1 MVKVLIKKNV
11 KPKTTKQKQK
21 QKQTQK
27 TNVVVNIGSEVI
39 KKKRGRPTRRSKLE
53 KQTTKPASQQPI
65 TQSYNQPIFKQSTPQ
80 QPSTLAS
87 SILATQDKPKVVKED
102 VKEESTIRKALIDQ
116 DLQTVDPITK
126 KNDLERVK
134 VERIRKPK
142 IEVIKEEPIRHA
154 LFSQM
159 LSDQQDYTE
168 EIEQIIKLSK
178 PPTTPFN
185 DNELIPLRT
194 VRFDEPKINPLVSF
208 SPSTE
213 PVLLSQEN
221 KQPDLLSSIEEIAQ
235 PAEIQQEAPLLY
247 EEGEDQQITQPAEI
261 QQEASLLYEEGE
273 DQQIAPSIVEA
284 NDAIKMVQD
293 AMKKTEDK
301 TILEPVK
308 SAATILETPQKVKTL
323 VSNQGAEE
331 QFTEIKSVDGP
342 SSDVIDNAL
351 TTPPRYTKEQINKLR
366 VIPKGEV
373 ITAEKVK
380 DPEGR
385 KLVFNGQR
393 VFREG
398 KLGQQINLP
407 ELRSILKSHYG
418 FDD

>member
-1 MVKVLIKKNV
+1 MVKVLIKKNI

-21 QKQTQK
+21 QKQTQ
-27 TNVVVNIGSEVI
+27 TVNINIGDTI
-39 KKKRGRPTRRSKLE
+39 TKKKRGRPTRRSKME

-65 TQSYNQPIFKQSTPQ
+65 TQSYIQPIFKQSIPN

-87 SILATQDKPKVVKED
+87 SILASQNIPKVIKEE
-102 VKEESTIRKALIDQ
+102 VKEESAIKKALIDQ
-116 DLQTVDPITK
+116 NLSTEEPEIK
-126 KNDLERVK
+126 ANDLERVRE
-134 VERIRKPK
+134 ERRKKFEIPK
-142 IEVIKEEPIRHA
+142 GIKKEEPIRHA

-159 LSDQQDYTE
+159 LSDQQDDTE
-168 EIEQIIKLSK
+168 EIQQLIKLSK
-178 PPTTPFN
+178 PPTTPF
-185 DNELIPLRT
+185 DANELTPLKT
-194 VRFDEPKINPLVSF
+194 VRYKQPTINPLVSF
-208 SPSTE
+208 SPSIE

-221 KQPDLLSSIEEIAQ
+221 KEPDLFTALEET
-235 PAEIQQEAPLLY
+235 AEIPQSITDTNEETNFETPLK
-247 EEGEDQQITQPAEI
+247 E
-261 QQEASLLYEEGE
+261 
-273 DQQIAPSIVEA
+273 
-284 NDAIKMVQD
+284 
-293 AMKKTEDK
+293 K
-301 TILEPVK
+301 TILEPPETTT
-308 SAATILETPQKVKTL
+308 TILEPAKKEQPLIT
-323 VSNQGAEE
+323 NQAEE

-342 SSDVIDNAL
+342 APDVIDNAL
-351 TTPPRYTKEQINKLR
+351 TTPPRYTKAQINRLR
-366 VIPKGEV
+366 VIPIGEV